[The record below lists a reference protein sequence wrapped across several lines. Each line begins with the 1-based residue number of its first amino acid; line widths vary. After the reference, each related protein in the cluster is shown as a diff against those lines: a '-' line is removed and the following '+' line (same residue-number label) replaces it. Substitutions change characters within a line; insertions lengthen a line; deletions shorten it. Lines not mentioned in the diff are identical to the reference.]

1 MTGGPGMTRQMGAGV
16 VTAKTVLLAMAA
28 ALVLAGCE
36 KREPI
41 LPGERENIREVLQ
54 SEARRAQ
61 AEETPVNRAAPISL
75 PATASLM
82 RACFFS
88 ALRSAFLSAFSL
100 LEDLRCI
107 VSLA

>member
-1 MTGGPGMTRQMGAGV
+1 MTRQMGAGV

-75 PATASLM
+75 P
-82 RACFFS
+82 
-88 ALRSAFLSAFSL
+88 
-100 LEDLRCI
+100 
-107 VSLA
+107 